1 MYVTLTSFD
10 LFVSP
15 FDMLATA
22 LLIVIDLW
30 LQGQKPSSLI
40 RAQQNGLLDQPKN
53 LFSDKF
59 RLLTERA
66 LHKFARKNISRSL
79 RGYDEEEEEEEV
91 TEVIMMDWF
100 EETQNTKNL

>member
-15 FDMLATA
+15 FNMLATA

-30 LQGQKPSSLI
+30 LQGQKPSSLM
-40 RAQQNGLLDQPKN
+40 RAQQNGLLDEPKN

-79 RGYDEEEEEEEV
+79 RGYGKRRRRRRSNRSHYDGL
-91 TEVIMMDWF
+91 I
-100 EETQNTKNL
+100 